1 MSDETTRLRAMLER
15 AALPAC
21 EAECMGHGK
30 LWCVTTRD
38 AVVANHRAFV
48 ADIVW
53 AAPEPMGSGVVTE
66 ARARLFAAIPTALPG
81 LLDAAERA
89 EREHREAGESTRAAW
104 RESERREQELRDRLI
119 AAERE
124 RDDLA
129 AVLETRTAEHALAMA
144 RVTELEAIIAGRT
157 TPPTDEGEGDG
168 GETPAEIVARLRRH
182 ANEARRCAAWEHSQG
197 MHLAAENSCR
207 DARDF
212 DAQADRMATAEVSRG

>member
-1 MSDETTRLRAMLER
+1 MSDETTRLRALLDGIALPLSSAQTDSTAIEIDDAEGTYVGSVDVDHGPGLDASESTETH
-15 AALPAC
+15 AALIVA
-21 EAECMGHGK
+21 
-30 LWCVTTRD
+30 
-38 AVVANHRAFV
+38 AVN
-48 ADIVW
+48 
-53 AAPEPMGSGVVTE
+53 
-66 ARARLFAAIPTALPG
+66 ALPV
-81 LLDAAERA
+81 LLDAAEKADALLDSAGRRIANLCA
-89 EREHREAGESTRAAW
+89 ERNAA
-104 RESERREQELRDRLI
+104 RV
-119 AAERE
+119 E

-144 RVTELEAIIAGRT
+144 RVRELEAIIAGRT

>member
-1 MSDETTRLRAMLER
+1 MDESETTRLRALCDATELPWRAVDVVDGGTVLGRGTAILRPHSRWLVRRVAEVDMGDGEECDTSH
-15 AALPAC
+15 AALI
-21 EAECMGHGK
+21 
-30 LWCVTTRD
+30 VS
-38 AVVANHRAFV
+38 AVN
-48 ADIVW
+48 
-53 AAPEPMGSGVVTE
+53 
-66 ARARLFAAIPTALPG
+66 ALPG

-89 EREHREAGESTRAAW
+89 ER
-104 RESERREQELRDRLI
+104 
-119 AAERE
+119 AERE

-129 AVLETRTAEHALAMA
+129 ATLETRAAEHALAME

>member
-1 MSDETTRLRAMLER
+1 MDESETTRLRALLER

-21 EAECMGHGK
+21 EAVDNGVGEWSVTHAGPPPWTVAE
-30 LWCVTTRD
+30 LWDSPAASTD
-38 AVVANHRAFV
+38 AV
-48 ADIVW
+48 
-53 AAPEPMGSGVVTE
+53 E

-81 LLDAAERA
+81 LLDAAERV

-129 AVLETRTAEHALAMA
+129 ATLETRTAEHALAVA

-157 TPPTDEGEGDG
+157 TPPTDEEIDAHEVAG
-168 GETPAEIVARLRRH
+168 GMWVATPARKTISGRSWSCAMSTAYEVRRFLVSPGDRWIPLDADGRPCAWPVASKGG
-182 ANEARRCAAWEHSQG
+182 AS
-197 MHLAAENSCR
+197 
-207 DARDF
+207 
-212 DAQADRMATAEVSRG
+212 

>member
-1 MSDETTRLRAMLER
+1 MDESETTRLRALCDATELPWRAVDVVDGGTVLGRGTAILRPHSRWLVRRVAEVDMGDGEECDTSH
-15 AALPAC
+15 AALIVA
-21 EAECMGHGK
+21 
-30 LWCVTTRD
+30 
-38 AVVANHRAFV
+38 AVN
-48 ADIVW
+48 
-53 AAPEPMGSGVVTE
+53 
-66 ARARLFAAIPTALPG
+66 ALPG

-89 EREHREAGESTRAAW
+89 ER
-104 RESERREQELRDRLI
+104 
-119 AAERE
+119 AERE

>member
-1 MSDETTRLRAMLER
+1 MSDETTRLRALLER
-15 AALPAC
+15 ATQTPWRQDGC
-21 EAECMGHGK
+21 EITVVGSTLGVDGGETVVAECT
-30 LWCVTTRD
+30 LPDCI
-38 AVVANHRAFV
+38 VVANEDREEQEERNA
-48 ADIVW
+48 ALIVG
-53 AAPEPMGSGVVTE
+53 AVN
-66 ARARLFAAIPTALPG
+66 ALPG

-89 EREHREAGESTRAAW
+89 ER
-104 RESERREQELRDRLI
+104 
-119 AAERE
+119 AERE

-129 AVLETRTAEHALAMA
+129 ATLETRTAEHALAMA
-144 RVTELEAIIAGRT
+144 RVRELEAIIAGRT